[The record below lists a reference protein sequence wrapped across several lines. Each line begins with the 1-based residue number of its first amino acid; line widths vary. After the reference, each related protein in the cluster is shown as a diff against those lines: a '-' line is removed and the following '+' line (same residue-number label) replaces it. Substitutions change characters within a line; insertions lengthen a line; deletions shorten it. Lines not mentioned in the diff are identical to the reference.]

1 AQRGDYVALQAFLQP
16 SPAATEA
23 LQRIRK
29 ILLNRT
35 QLSTTLGFGPRF
47 LHSTG
52 QLHKGGPNTGLFIQL
67 VDDPRNDCNVPE
79 TDLTFG
85 QVIRAQAQGDYLAL
99 LERNRRILRVNL
111 QADAIYGLEQ
121 LQKFIFH

>member
-1 AQRGDYVALQAFLQP
+1 M
-16 SPAATEA
+16 
-23 LQRIRK
+23 
-29 ILLNRT
+29 LLNRT

-67 VDDPRNDCNVPE
+67 VDDPGNDCNVPE

-85 QVIRAQAQGDYLAL
+85 QVIRAQANGDYLAL
-99 LERNRRILRVNL
+99 LERKRRILRVNL
-111 QADAIYGLEQ
+111 QTDAIYGLKQ
-121 LQKFIFH
+121 LQKLIFH